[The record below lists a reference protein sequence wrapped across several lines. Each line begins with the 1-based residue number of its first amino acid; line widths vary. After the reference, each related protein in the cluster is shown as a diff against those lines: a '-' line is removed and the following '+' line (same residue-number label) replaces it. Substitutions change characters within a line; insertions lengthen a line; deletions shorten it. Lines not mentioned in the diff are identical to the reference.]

1 MNEEFY
7 RRQAEMNQDQERQR
21 ANQAKHSTLETYN
34 LEQQE
39 AHQGHIPDPKG
50 ADVTPP
56 DPTLWQRIRKVLKI

>member
-7 RRQAEMNQDQERQR
+7 RRQAEIDQDHDRQ
-21 ANQAKHSTLETYN
+21 AQTKHSTLETYS

-50 ADVTPP
+50 ADVVPP

>member
-7 RRQAEMNQDQERQR
+7 RRQAEINQDHERQS
-21 ANQAKHSTLETYN
+21 QQKHATLETYN

-50 ADVTPP
+50 ADVVPP
-56 DPTLWQRIRKVLKI
+56 EPTLWQRIRKVLKI